1 MKKNCYFCIL
11 LETKKM
17 RYNMKKLFICA
28 GVVAMI
34 ACLSSCGKERTCRCA
49 VFGQQANPQKIR
61 IIKIDKGT
69 CEEIRYVLFDQDPVL
84 YPDRTDS
91 VLCTDFDFEPYM
103 NE

>member
-1 MKKNCYFCIL
+1 MKKVFIL
-11 LETKKM
+11 TGIFVLM
-17 RYNMKKLFICA
+17 
-28 GVVAMI
+28 

-49 VFGQQANPQKIR
+49 VFGPDANPQKIR

-69 CEEIRYVLFDQDPVL
+69 CDEMRYVLFDLDAVL

-91 VLCTDFDFEPYM
+91 VLCTDFDFEPYV

>member
-1 MKKNCYFCIL
+1 MKKIL
-11 LETKKM
+11 L
-17 RYNMKKLFICA
+17 LVGA
-28 GVVAMI
+28 AALLVA
-34 ACLSSCGKERTCRCA
+34 ATSCSKERTCRCA

-61 IIKIDKGT
+61 IIKIDKGA
-69 CEEIRYVLFDQDPVL
+69 CEDMRYVLFDQDPVL